1 MIKLLMGLL
10 TVGAGIWLVLQL
22 PNLLGPGL
30 GAHVSAQLENS
41 GVQSPVTAVLLNF
54 RALDTLYEVA
64 VLALAANAA
73 LSLKPAAA
81 LPEAPEAAAMLDWL
95 VPRLLP
101 VVLLFAGYLWWAG
114 SSRPG
119 GAFQAGATVAGMLLL
134 LILSRRQL
142 PLYGR
147 GARAV
152 AMAGPLWFLLVGSA
166 AALAGRAF
174 LDYPDDWTKALI
186 LSVEAFLTAAIG
198 VILALL
204 ATGGRQES

>member
-1 MIKLLMGLL
+1 MLMGLL
-10 TVGAGIWLVLQL
+10 TIAAGIWLVLQL
-22 PNLLGPGL
+22 PAFSAPGL
-30 GAHVSAQLENS
+30 GAQVSAQLASS

-64 VLALAANAA
+64 VLALAANAT
-73 LSLKPAAA
+73 LSLKSATA
-81 LPEAPEAAAMLDWL
+81 LPEAAESAAMLDWL

-119 GAFQAGATVAGMLLL
+119 GAFQAGTTVAGLLL
-134 LILSRRQL
+134 LLVLNQRQL
-142 PLYGR
+142 SLPLDSR
-147 GARAV
+147 IARAV
-152 AMAGPLWFLLVGSA
+152 AMAGPLWFLVVGSA
-166 AALAGRAF
+166 TALAGRAF
-174 LDYPDDWTKALI
+174 LDYPDAWTKALI

-198 VILALL
+198 VTLALL